1 MSAHAHSVIIPF
13 KPDIYSFPA
22 FQLLVCSE
30 YFGRGSGRNLSL
42 VVGVS
47 SWNKSLAH
55 NSPYPNTFI
64 CHLTSMIRSLEH
76 FTFVLYRDCAGTLPL
91 LYFFPFSWS
100 IMERWGTLEAGLSL
114 AFLCASYL
122 LLHVSFLPTPL
133 PLLSQVTILFPFKLW
148 HVL

>member
-55 NSPYPNTFI
+55 NSPYPNKHI
-64 CHLTSMIRSLEH
+64 
-76 FTFVLYRDCAGTLPL
+76 YLP
-91 LYFFPFSWS
+91 PNV
-100 IMERWGTLEAGLSL
+100 
-114 AFLCASYL
+114 
-122 LLHVSFLPTPL
+122 HD
-133 PLLSQVTILFPFKLW
+133 
-148 HVL
+148 